1 MPKPAVPNRGTPF
14 RRQTGADPPPR
25 GGESDRSAQ
34 AAVLPELALGA
45 AARLP
50 RAGADADLGDQHPLR
65 EAEREAQALLEAAR
79 QKSVRL
85 TQEAVRDGRLQGQA
99 EGLAQAHV
107 TIEGLI
113 RTLSAAAALLQTQ
126 EEEFRVQARTAI
138 VELALAVAGR
148 ICRAATAQDP
158 TAILET
164 VTGALAAL
172 PEPGEITVRIH
183 PDHLAILQDHR
194 LGLIGT
200 LGESSALRFV
210 ADPGVEPGGCL
221 VEAAGGLV
229 DATVSG
235 QLDEA
240 RRRLLREA
248 G

>member
-1 MPKPAVPNRGTPF
+1 MPKAAPANRGTPF
-14 RRQTGADPPPR
+14 HRQTGPDAPQDR
-25 GGESDRSAQ
+25 GEPTRSPQ

-45 AARLP
+45 ASRRP
-50 RAGADADLGDQHPLR
+50 RPGDLDLGARHPLR
-65 EAEREAQALLEAAR
+65 EAEREAQSLLEAAR
-79 QKSVRL
+79 QKSVIL
-85 TQEAVRDGRLQGQA
+85 TEEAVRDGRLQGKA
-99 EGLAQAHV
+99 EGLAEARA
-107 TIEGLI
+107 TLEGLV
-113 RTLSAAAALLQTQ
+113 RTLTATATLLQAQ
-126 EEEFRVQARTAI
+126 EEEFRAQAQTVV
-138 VELALAVAGR
+138 VELALAVAAR

-200 LGESSALRFV
+200 LGESAALRFV

-240 RRRLLREA
+240 RRRLLRET